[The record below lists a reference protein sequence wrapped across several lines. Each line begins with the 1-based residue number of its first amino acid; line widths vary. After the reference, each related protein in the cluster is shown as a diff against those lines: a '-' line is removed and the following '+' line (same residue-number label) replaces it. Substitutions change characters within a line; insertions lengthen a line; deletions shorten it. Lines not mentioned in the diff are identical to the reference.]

1 MTDNT
6 IHTNCDSARETQ
18 RDEALKK
25 ALGTRLNRIEGQ
37 VRGIRAMIERD
48 AYCDDVLGQI
58 AAARS
63 ALDSVGKLLL
73 ESHIRSCVVQDLAQG
88 RDRAVD
94 ELLGTIG
101 KLLK

>member
-6 IHTNCDSARETQ
+6 THTRETQ
-18 RDEALKK
+18 RDDALKK

-37 VRGIRAMIERD
+37 IRGIRAMIERD
-48 AYCDDVLGQI
+48 TYCDDVLGQI

-63 ALDSVGKLLL
+63 ALDAVGKLLL
-73 ESHIRSCVVQDLAQG
+73 EAHIRGCVVRDLTQG

>member
-6 IHTNCDSARETQ
+6 VHTDCGSARETQ

-48 AYCDDVLGQI
+48 AYCDDVLAQI

-73 ESHIRSCVVQDLAQG
+73 ETHVRGCVARDLAAG
-88 RDRAVD
+88 RERAVE